1 MHERHRH
8 DSHFTVVGNHLAQ
21 HRDLS
26 FTAMGVAVHIQ
37 SLPPGARVDIKTLA
51 RDRSEGTTRIAAAL
65 RELERHGY
73 LRRERTRVAG
83 GRIVTRTVYCDKPG
97 AAGRRDLAT
106 GPASTPTDP
115 TDPTDRPTP
124 TDPTARPTPSTP
136 STLGA
141 GTEAGRDE
149 QAGSAAPEGSPQSGS
164 GAGRKKRKPLPA
176 VPQPHFSRP
185 ELVERAVELLTGLR
199 RHAPELT
206 LSACDVEHL
215 TPGVVAWLEREA
227 TPHTVRRAMLHGLP
241 EEGLR
246 RPAAFVAYRLTAD
259 LPAPLPARV
268 PLPAA
273 ERPPERHP
281 LRNCEQCDR
290 GYRGPDP
297 QRCRECVPDRDRSPA
312 LR

>member
-21 HRDLS
+21 HKDLS

-106 GPASTPTDP
+106 GPASA
-115 TDPTDRPTP
+115 PTDR
-124 TDPTARPTPSTP
+124 TAQPTPSTP
-136 STLGA
+136 SALGV
-141 GTEAGRDE
+141 GTEAGREE
-149 QAGSAAPEGSPQSGS
+149 QVGSAAPGGSPRSGS
-164 GAGRKKRKPLPA
+164 GRKKRKPLPA
-176 VPQPHFSRP
+176 VPQPRFSRP

-215 TPGVVAWLEREA
+215 TPGVVAWFEREA
-227 TPHTVRRAMLHGLP
+227 TPHTVRRAVLHGLP

-259 LPAPLPARV
+259 LPAPMPVRV

-273 ERPPERHP
+273 ERLPERHP

-297 QRCRECVPDRDRSPA
+297 QRCRECVPEGGRSPA
-312 LR
+312 LRR